1 MGGSG
6 LRADRGWA
14 ILSPLPDTGLLKD
27 ELSGVLFATSLEEAE
42 LLRSFCANFEEDSPV
57 SRRAAFLAGDFF
69 GVEVPGDDLAEV
81 DFFATDFFGADL
93 LGADFFGVDFLE
105 EDFLG
110 ADLFEAVCDE
120 EDFFDADFFAGLF
133 EALPEDEDLFLVFF
147 M

>member
-1 MGGSG
+1 M
-6 LRADRGWA
+6 
-14 ILSPLPDTGLLKD
+14 LKD